1 LWVCG
6 ARHAVV
12 CGGLPG
18 LRRAFL
24 VLLCPS
30 SSLLP
35 FARHASPR
43 HAAAPRRSA
52 SSSHAAFC
60 RPPLPL
66 RRVPARPWLPR
77 PASTLGP
84 ALWALPDPVA
94 HVASNRRPHLGV
106 QTSYKSPFT
115 AHSPL
120 SQESLVRGLNHP
132 APIPSASSA
141 WPAPRAVAPLSP
153 CISCPFCARLAAPSQ
168 PCPCTSTTSN
178 CYTRK

>member
-1 LWVCG
+1 MGTCHHVSFLAWYGQSGRGYLPLALPPRSRWSCAEGRGVGVRAAAGGVGRWTGALWVCG

-24 VLLCPS
+24 VILRPS
-30 SSLLP
+30 SSSP
-35 FARHASPR
+35 PSARHASPR
-43 HAAAPRRSA
+43 HVAAPRM
-52 SSSHAAFC
+52 
-60 RPPLPL
+60 PP
-66 RRVPARPWLPR
+66 PA
-77 PASTLGP
+77 
-84 ALWALPDPVA
+84 ALP
-94 HVASNRRPHLGV
+94 SRSGV
-106 QTSYKSPFT
+106 R
-115 AHSPL
+115 ARL
-120 SQESLVRGLNHP
+120 P

-178 CYTRK
+178 CYTRKQLSESP